1 MILMSDVNY
10 NIYISGVGGQGIIK
24 TSVIIGEAAMRDG
37 YGCVMS
43 EIHGMSQRGG
53 SVSTELKIGN
63 FKSSIVE
70 KGKADMILSFEPIEV
85 LRALEKA
92 NKDTAIIFNTA
103 PMVPSTLT
111 QTGETYPSIEGEI
124 IPNLKENF
132 NFVYPIEGNGLAKDA
147 GSILSLNMVLL
158 GAAVAND
165 TFPLSKESVILA
177 MKHHLAPKFHEM
189 NEKAI
194 ENGFNAIKDSL

>member
-1 MILMSDVNY
+1 
-10 NIYISGVGGQGIIK
+10 
-24 TSVIIGEAAMRDG
+24 MRDG
-37 YGCVMS
+37 YDCVMS

-111 QTGETYPSIEGEI
+111 QTGETYPSIDGEI

-177 MKHHLAPKFHEM
+177 MKHNLAPKFHEM

>member
-1 MILMSDVNY
+1 MHCLYPGLSEQGYRSEEVILMSDVNY

-24 TSVIIGEAAMRDG
+24 TSVI
-37 YGCVMS
+37 
-43 EIHGMSQRGG
+43 
-53 SVSTELKIGN
+53 N

-85 LRALEKA
+85 LRAVEKA
-92 NKDTAIIFNTA
+92 NENTAIIFNTA

-111 QTGETYPSIEGEI
+111 QTGETYPSIDGEI

-165 TFPLSKESVILA
+165 TFPRIIWLLSS
-177 MKHHLAPKFHEM
+177 MK
-189 NEKAI
+189 
-194 ENGFNAIKDSL
+194 